1 MDLPH
6 KTSVA
11 YAITVTDCT
20 PTIFDAAA
28 VLAKSIRT
36 TQQHY
41 SYDLIAILHHVQAR
55 DCQQGLEY
63 LGYQVMLKDVPFR
76 LEELKARN
84 RIELGRGGC
93 CGISEYLKLY
103 AVSLTQYDVVLHLD
117 VDAIVLQPLDPLID
131 VVLREASSKYTL
143 RTIPSSYSIPD
154 EVDFLYTRD
163 YNTVNKNDPTN
174 RLKNGVQGAFFV
186 VKPSTTRFEDLLRV
200 VKTTDFD
207 RSKGWNRSGFGGYW
221 GSAQIQGLF
230 SYYYFLHPETTAEL
244 HHCWYNTLGID
255 MRYLKG
261 SNDTI
266 CRTGETSPVH

>member
-1 MDLPH
+1 LLSSRSVFQSTQPRLNTHVPPRSFSLVVDSSTTAETRMDLPH

-103 AVSLTQYDVVLHLD
+103 TVSLTQYDVV
-117 VDAIVLQPLDPLID
+117 
-131 VVLREASSKYTL
+131 
-143 RTIPSSYSIPD
+143 
-154 EVDFLYTRD
+154 
-163 YNTVNKNDPTN
+163 TN
-174 RLKNGVQGAFFV
+174 
-186 VKPSTTRFEDLLRV
+186 
-200 VKTTDFD
+200 
-207 RSKGWNRSGFGGYW
+207 SKGRHRVLKHGQTPVLGLTLPKIIRNLIVFNFQCILRSRYQLAESSSRQNR
-221 GSAQIQGLF
+221 
-230 SYYYFLHPETTAEL
+230 
-244 HHCWYNTLGID
+244 NTRRI
-255 MRYLKG
+255 
-261 SNDTI
+261 N
-266 CRTGETSPVH
+266 TSKCF